1 MSDREH
7 TVLAMNPAVPPVRWN
22 QPNKKHLFTKKRE
35 IKISSFADKQTL
47 ST

>member
-1 MSDREH
+1 VSDREH

-35 IKISSFADKQTL
+35 IKISSFEGKQMQ